1 MGGVLGQKEDSRTYA
16 IYFIIK
22 NLTPTKLNYATIE
35 KEMLAVIHY
44 VNKFRHY
51 ITGYEVFVHK
61 DHSSIRYLMN
71 KPITHG
77 RVIGWLL
84 LLQEFNITVID

>member
-1 MGGVLGQKEDSRTYA
+1 MAPAE
-16 IYFIIK
+16 
-22 NLTPTKLNYATIE
+22 LNYTTTE
-35 KEMLAVIHY
+35 KEMLVFIHSI
-44 VNKFRHY
+44 NKFRHY

-77 RVIGWLL
+77 RVTRWLL
-84 LLQEFNITVID
+84 LFQEFNITVIDRLGKEN